1 MTSRDNPLLFA
12 DPDVH
17 VAAWQFLI
25 DASRVSF
32 GTMTSLASSTMET
45 STLSA

>member
-1 MTSRDNPLLFA
+1 LT
-12 DPDVH
+12 DPDVE

-32 GTMTSLASSTMET
+32 GTMTSPAASTMET
-45 STLSA
+45 STLNA